1 LTQSTEYIRIM
12 LYSYIYSQMTK
23 SQAEQIYALMASP
36 YWQTYI
42 SYKQD
47 KLNKLHKD
55 LEWEDA
61 NVKKIQGQIAEI
73 RSDLNLIKTVNQ
85 FLLND

>member
-1 LTQSTEYIRIM
+1 
-12 LYSYIYSQMTK
+12 MTK
-23 SQAEQIYALMASP
+23 SQAEQIYALTASP
-36 YWQTYI
+36 LWQGFI
-42 SYKQD
+42 AYKQD

-73 RSDLNLIKTVNQ
+73 RSDLNLMKTVQ
-85 FLLND
+85 TFLESGT